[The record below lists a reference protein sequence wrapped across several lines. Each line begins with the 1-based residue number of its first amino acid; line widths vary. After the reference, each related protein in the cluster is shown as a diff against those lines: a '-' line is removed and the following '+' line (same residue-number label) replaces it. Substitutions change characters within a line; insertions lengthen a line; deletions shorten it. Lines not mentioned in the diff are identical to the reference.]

1 MIAGD
6 QRSPQS
12 KPPGCYYALLACT
25 NPEFILTFTEKKKK
39 FAKNTISLRG
49 FVASITRQLMTL
61 VLTFYYVRLTQT
73 NGVLTF
79 AKKTETRPHSLSFGH
94 Y

>member
-1 MIAGD
+1 MTRGARNPSLLVAIMH
-6 QRSPQS
+6 
-12 KPPGCYYALLACT
+12 PG
-25 NPEFILTFTEKKKK
+25 FFLTFTEKKKK
-39 FAKNTISLRG
+39 PAKNTISLRG

-61 VLTFYYVRLTQT
+61 VLTFYHVRLTQT

>member
-6 QRSPQS
+6 QRSLQS

-25 NPEFILTFTEKKKK
+25 NPEFILTFTEKKKP
-39 FAKNTISLRG
+39 AKNTVSLRG